1 MDYSKFGNM
10 MEKNRLKS
18 FKKWPFDESS
28 ACSAKK
34 MAEAGFY
41 WSGND
46 REPDT
51 VTCYI
56 CNKTLD
62 GWERSDD
69 PWKEHAKHAPQ
80 CSFVKCGRKEA
91 ELTVQEFINICN
103 VALKARL
110 DQNLNRTLEEF
121 RKYAEKEKERILLGK

>member
-1 MDYSKFGNM
+1 
-10 MEKNRLKS
+10 
-18 FKKWPFDESS
+18 
-28 ACSAKK
+28 

-62 GWERSDD
+62 GWEPTDD

-80 CSFVKCGRKEA
+80 CSFVKLGRKEA
-91 ELTVQEFINICN
+91 ELTVCALCYNISIY
-103 VALKARL
+103 
-110 DQNLNRTLEEF
+110 
-121 RKYAEKEKERILLGK
+121 RKYCSYHI